1 MPGAEG
7 RAADYANL
15 AASGNALDAR
25 ALPGV
30 PGAPGV
36 LGVLDAVHPALEDV
50 PGAARPVD
58 LGAQRRPAG
67 ALGVDHRAAETAIR
81 PVMGVAGVLEIA
93 NHPVLG
99 VADVLDGVNHVPDVN
114 PIAAPAVA
122 GVAGVNRVPGAL
134 GHVPGAA
141 GAPGAVESVM
151 VAALHALDAVR
162 VPDVPGAAGA
172 PDAARPADLR
182 VRLDVRDAVLDAD
195 RGAQGAR
202 DVAEIV
208 RDSAKIPVCQ
218 HAQDV
223 EIIVRGLATDR
234 RQVQYR
240 KGEKYEKNLH

>member
-1 MPGAEG
+1 MLDAEG

-30 PGAPGV
+30 PGAQGVPGV
-36 LGVLDAVHPALEDV
+36 LGAVHPALAGV
-50 PGAARPVD
+50 PDAVRPVD

-81 PVMGVAGVLEIA
+81 HVMDAVDVPEIV

-99 VADVLDGVNHVPDVN
+99 AAGAPGSVNHVPDAN
-114 PIAAPAVA
+114 PIAAPDAA
-122 GVAGVNRVPGAL
+122 GAEGVNHAPGAL
-134 GHVPGAA
+134 GHVLDVA

-151 VAALHALDAVR
+151 VAVPLAPDAVR
-162 VPDVPGAAGA
+162 VPDVPDAAGA
-172 PDAARPADLR
+172 PDAVHPADHR
-182 VRLDVRDAVLDAD
+182 VQPDARDVVLDVDRDVP
-195 RGAQGAR
+195 GAR
-202 DVAEIV
+202 DAAEIA
-208 RDSAKIPVCQ
+208 RDSAKIPACQ
-218 HAQDV
+218 HAQDA

-234 RQVQYR
+234 QQVQYR